1 MVIEAPAKVNLT
13 LKVLGRRDD
22 GFHSIETF
30 MQAISLHDDVSVQW
44 IPEDGGQNVGLGKG
58 SAAASAPA
66 GLRVDLH
73 TFIEPGSA
81 ADNGNS
87 KALTVD
93 LDNKNNLAYRAAELV
108 HSKFKPELSGRLI
121 IDITKRIPIA
131 AGLAGG
137 SADGAAVL
145 TALQVLWS
153 VPEEDVFKL
162 APELGSDVA
171 FSFAAQHGLSAAVG
185 GGRGE
190 ILTPVADMD
199 AVFVL
204 YNPGFGV
211 STPAVYAEW
220 DKQTKAALSE
230 ELHAAKSANEPAF
243 AAADNHSGNSAG
255 VECKYFN
262 DLQKPAISVEPEIA
276 KGLDTLWGLDPAP
289 QHVQLSGSGPTVFA
303 LYPADTDV
311 EKLKKSLQLQAPRAI
326 IVKPLRNT
334 HL

>member
-1 MVIEAPAKVNLT
+1 MLIEAPAKVNLT

-30 MQAISLHDDVSVQW
+30 MQAVTLHDDVSVQW
-44 IPEDGGQNVGLGKG
+44 LPEEGGQNVECESNSAGGLNIEI
-58 SAAASAPA
+58 
-66 GLRVDLH
+66 H
-73 TFIEPGSA
+73 TVIEPGSA
-81 ADNGNS
+81 ADNGN
-87 KALTVD
+87 AEAITID
-93 LDNKNNLAYRAAELV
+93 LNNKNNLAYRAAELV
-108 HSKFKPELSGRLI
+108 HSKFKPELGGRLI

-153 VPEEDVFKL
+153 VPEEEVFKL

-171 FSFAAQHGLSAAVG
+171 FSFEAQHGLSAAVG

-190 ILTPVADMD
+190 LLTPVADMD

-220 DKQTKAALSE
+220 DKQEKAALEE
-230 ELHAAKSANEPAF
+230 ELCEGKNVNE
-243 AAADNHSGNSAG
+243 DGLSGKENKRP
-255 VECKYFN
+255 CFN
-262 DLQKPAISVEPEIA
+262 DLQQPAISVEPRIA
-276 KGLDTLWGLDPAP
+276 EGLDTLWGLDPTP

-303 LYPADTDV
+303 LYPADTDL
-311 EKLKKSLQLQAPRAI
+311 EKLKKCLQLQAPRAI